1 MHKVFMGMFF
11 ALLFG
16 KGALAQTRNSAIY
29 NGNKAYQKGAFK
41 DAETNYRKAFETQK
55 SNEAAYN
62 LGNALYEQ
70 KSFPE
75 AEKAYEHSAKN
86 SRKPNLRANSW
97 YNKGNTHL
105 SEKKYSEAIESY
117 KQALRENPSLNN
129 ARYNLAYAQTM
140 LKKNQAPPPPQ
151 QKPDE
156 KKNDEKKQEQQNK
169 QNEEQPTEQTPKPHN
184 GRINKDQAD
193 ELLNALQR
201 EERKVRD
208 KKEKQ
213 KGHPV
218 SPEKDW

>member
-1 MHKVFMGMFF
+1 MGISF

-41 DAETNYRKAFETQK
+41 DAEANYRKAFETQK

-169 QNEEQPTEQTPKPHN
+169 QNEEQPTEQTPKPQS

-201 EERKVRD
+201 EERKVRE

>member
-1 MHKVFMGMFF
+1 
-11 ALLFG
+11 
-16 KGALAQTRNSAIY
+16 
-29 NGNKAYQKGAFK
+29 
-41 DAETNYRKAFETQK
+41 
-55 SNEAAYN
+55 
-62 LGNALYEQ
+62 
-70 KSFPE
+70 
-75 AEKAYEHSAKN
+75 
-86 SRKPNLRANSW
+86 
-97 YNKGNTHL
+97 
-105 SEKKYSEAIESY
+105 
-117 KQALRENPSLNN
+117 
-129 ARYNLAYAQTM
+129 M

>member
-1 MHKVFMGMFF
+1 MLF

-16 KGALAQTRNSAIY
+16 KGAFAQTRNSAIY

-86 SRKPNLRANSW
+86 SRKADLRANSW

-105 SEKKYSEAIESY
+105 SEKKYAEAIESY

-140 LKKNQAPPPPQ
+140 LKKNQPPPPPQ

-169 QNEEQPTEQTPKPHN
+169 QNEEQPTEQTPKPQS